1 MHKIVIAL
9 FLNFHSHKYLITF
22 FLFLLGVKASL
33 KKKVLQRKQI
43 IQTRKSLTDK
53 RALTP
58 AL

>member
-9 FLNFHSHKYLITF
+9 FLNFDSHKYLFTF

>member
-9 FLNFHSHKYLITF
+9 FLNFHSQKYLFTF

>member
-9 FLNFHSHKYLITF
+9 FLNFHSHKYLFTF

-43 IQTRKSLTDK
+43 IQTRKSLT
-53 RALTP
+53 
-58 AL
+58 